1 MTDQQPIACTL
12 TTGDLRDRLAWI
24 ATLNRDALRGH
35 DRADLTLQ
43 LRYAPQAVHRVRD
56 LMCQEQVC
64 CAFLS
69 FELHEQPDEVRLTIK
84 APEEARAMANSLFE
98 PFLRGRSQIL
108 T

>member
-1 MTDQQPIACTL
+1 MTDEQPIACTL

-24 ATLNRDALRGH
+24 AALNHDALRSH
-35 DRADLTLQ
+35 DRANLTLQ
-43 LRYAPQAVHRVRD
+43 LRYAPQAMQRVRD
-56 LMCQEQVC
+56 LVCQEQVC

-69 FELHEQPDEVRLTIK
+69 FELCEQPNEVRLTIK

-98 PFLRGRSQIL
+98 PFISGRSK